1 MPPIISARNIY
12 KRYRNKVALDG
23 VSVDVEPGRIFGL
36 LGPNGA
42 GKTTLIR
49 IMTRI
54 NTQDSGHIDFKGEPL
69 APEHIP
75 RVGYLPEERG
85 LYRKMKVGEQ
95 CLYLARL
102 KGLEK
107 KDAKERVEQWLERF
121 ELTDQWDRK
130 VEELS
135 KGMAQKLQ
143 FIITVIHEPELL
155 ILDEPL
161 SGFDPINAE
170 RVKEEVLAMR
180 DRGVSI
186 VLSTHNMSS
195 VEEICERIALINDG
209 RVVLSGELKDIKE
222 RYSEKVYDV
231 FFKGE
236 LIGFTNALWTN
247 FELLYKEQ
255 DGDRFR
261 ARVRILREN
270 RLNQLLQA
278 IVPVVEVEEVREV
291 IPSMQDIF
299 IKAVGGK
306 DPETSD
312 ADDPVSR

>member
-1 MPPIISARNIY
+1 MPPLFSARDIV

-23 VSVDVEPGRIFGL
+23 VSLDIEPGRIFGL

-54 NTQDSGHIDFKGEPL
+54 HAPDQGHLDFKGNPL
-69 APEHIP
+69 RPEHIQQI
-75 RVGYLPEERG
+75 GYLPEERG

-107 KDAKERVEQWLERF
+107 KTAERKLNAWLERF
-121 ELTDQWDRK
+121 GIEDWWDRK

-143 FIITVIHEPELL
+143 FITTVIHEPKLL
-155 ILDEPL
+155 ILDEPF

-180 DRGVSI
+180 ERGVSI
-186 VLSTHNMSS
+186 ILSTHNMNS
-195 VEEICERIALINDG
+195 VEEICETIALIDEG
-209 RVVLSGELKDIKE
+209 KVVLSGDIRDIKAA
-222 RYSEKVYDV
+222 YSDKVYDV

-236 LIGFTNALWTN
+236 LLGFTNALWTD
-247 FELLYKEQ
+247 FELLHQEAE
-255 DGDRFR
+255 GDRTR
-261 ARVRILREN
+261 ARVRILGDKD
-270 RLNQLLQA
+270 LNQLLQV
-278 IVPVVEVEEVREV
+278 ILPVVHLEEVREV
-291 IPSMQDIF
+291 VPSMQGIF
-299 IKAVGGK
+299 IKAVGSK
-306 DPETSD
+306 DPGTSE
-312 ADDPVSR
+312 RE